1 MKRFESTLGAVAAL
15 ALFAMM
21 ALTFVDVLA
30 RKLLGTSITGSV
42 ELTELLMLTVI
53 FVALPLTSLR
63 AEHVVF
69 DLFDAMLPAR
79 VRALQHRLSNAVC
92 VLLLAGGGWLVL
104 VRAARTAEQGD
115 NTAQLAIEL
124 APFQY
129 GAAAML
135 FATALMHLVLALRPM
150 ARASHLGSR

>member
-1 MKRFESTLGAVAAL
+1 MKRLESTLGAVSAL

-21 ALTFVDVLA
+21 ALTFVDVVA

-42 ELTELLMLTVI
+42 EVTELLMLAVI

-69 DLFDAMLPAR
+69 DLFDALLPER
-79 VRALQHRLSNAVC
+79 VRALQHRLSNLVC
-92 VLLLAGGGWLVL
+92 VGLLAGGAWLVL
-104 VRAARTAEQGD
+104 ARAARTAEQGD

-129 GAAAML
+129 GAGAML
-135 FATALMHLVLALRPM
+135 VATALMHLVLALRPM
-150 ARASHLGSR
+150 TRASHVGGR